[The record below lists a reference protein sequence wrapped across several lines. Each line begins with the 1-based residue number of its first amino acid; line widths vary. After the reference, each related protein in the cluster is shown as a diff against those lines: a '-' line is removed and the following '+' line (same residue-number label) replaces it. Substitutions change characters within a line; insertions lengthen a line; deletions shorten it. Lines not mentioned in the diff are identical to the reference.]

1 MERKFKSHMVDVRG
15 LSRKE
20 AKEKR
25 KRAYREFML
34 YRDLK
39 EAYHAD
45 TGKDKCKRS
54 YITNIRQGKHK
65 QHLNRSRVFSNIGAA
80 LFLYPTL
87 SIYGYDILRVNDECG
102 QYWSKTKQK

>member
-1 MERKFKSHMVDVRG
+1 MEKKFKSHMVDVRG

-39 EAYHAD
+39 EAYH
-45 TGKDKCKRS
+45 
-54 YITNIRQGKHK
+54 
-65 QHLNRSRVFSNIGAA
+65 
-80 LFLYPTL
+80 P
-87 SIYGYDILRVNDECG
+87 ILERINVNVKFIHHEH
-102 QYWSKTKQK
+102 T

>member
-1 MERKFKSHMVDVRG
+1 MSGSIPEQPLNYKQYNNMERKFKSYMVDVRG

-45 TGKDKCKRS
+45 TGKDKCKRKVH
-54 YITNIRQGKHK
+54 T
-65 QHLNRSRVFSNIGAA
+65 SR
-80 LFLYPTL
+80 T
-87 SIYGYDILRVNDECG
+87 
-102 QYWSKTKQK
+102 

>member
-1 MERKFKSHMVDVRG
+1 MERKFKSYMVDVRG

-39 EAYHAD
+39 EAYHSD
-45 TGKDKCKRS
+45 TGKEKCKRKE
-54 YITNIRQGKHK
+54 R
-65 QHLNRSRVFSNIGAA
+65 
-80 LFLYPTL
+80 TL
-87 SIYGYDILRVNDECG
+87 RKI
-102 QYWSKTKQK
+102 

>member
-1 MERKFKSHMVDVRG
+1 MEKKFKAHMVDVRG

-39 EAYHAD
+39 EAYHS
-45 TGKDKCKRS
+45 GKEKCKRKVHTS
-54 YITNIRQGKHK
+54 RTYVKENI
-65 QHLNRSRVFSNIGAA
+65 N
-80 LFLYPTL
+80 
-87 SIYGYDILRVNDECG
+87 SI
-102 QYWSKTKQK
+102 

>member
-1 MERKFKSHMVDVRG
+1 MSGSIPEQPLNYKQYNNKSIKTMERKFKSHMVDVRG

-25 KRAYREFML
+25 KRVYREFML

-45 TGKDKCKRS
+45 TGKDKCKRKVHTS
-54 YITNIRQGKHK
+54 RTYVKENI
-65 QHLNRSRVFSNIGAA
+65 N
-80 LFLYPTL
+80 
-87 SIYGYDILRVNDECG
+87 SI
-102 QYWSKTKQK
+102 

>member
-1 MERKFKSHMVDVRG
+1 MEGKFKSHMVDVRG

-39 EAYHAD
+39 EAYHAIQE
-45 TGKDKCKRS
+45 R
-54 YITNIRQGKHK
+54 TNANVRFIRHE
-65 QHLNRSRVFSNIGAA
+65 R
-80 LFLYPTL
+80 TL
-87 SIYGYDILRVNDECG
+87 RKI
-102 QYWSKTKQK
+102 

>member
-39 EAYHAD
+39 ETLYISRYLSLN
-45 TGKDKCKRS
+45 KIRS
-54 YITNIRQGKHK
+54 KYTCTT
-65 QHLNRSRVFSNIGAA
+65 
-80 LFLYPTL
+80 LY
-87 SIYGYDILRVNDECG
+87 
-102 QYWSKTKQK
+102 

>member
-1 MERKFKSHMVDVRG
+1 MEKKFKAHMVDVRG

-45 TGKDKCKRS
+45 TGKDKCKRKVHTS
-54 YITNIRQGKHK
+54 RTYVKENI
-65 QHLNRSRVFSNIGAA
+65 I
-80 LFLYPTL
+80 
-87 SIYGYDILRVNDECG
+87 SI
-102 QYWSKTKQK
+102 

>member
-1 MERKFKSHMVDVRG
+1 MEGKFKSHMVDVRG

-45 TGKDKCKRS
+45 TGRDKCKRKVHMS
-54 YITNIRQGKHK
+54 RTYVKENI
-65 QHLNRSRVFSNIGAA
+65 N
-80 LFLYPTL
+80 
-87 SIYGYDILRVNDECG
+87 SI
-102 QYWSKTKQK
+102 

>member
-45 TGKDKCKRS
+45 TGKDKCKRKVHTS
-54 YITNIRQGKHK
+54 RTYVNYTKKTLNKAYLSDSTKNAILGQMMKGK
-65 QHLNRSRVFSNIGAA
+65 
-80 LFLYPTL
+80 P
-87 SIYGYDILRVNDECG
+87 E
-102 QYWSKTKQK
+102 